1 MYSIIYRRIILLN
14 NNTNIKINQV
24 TEKTLVIGIDIAKRK
39 HYACAVDERGRVLRK
54 SFPISQT
61 AEGFTTFYQQILALQ
76 QEYNKDEVIVGFE
89 PTGHYWMNL
98 AAYLI
103 GHSIRYVIVNPMH
116 VKKSKEL
123 DDNLQTKNDAKDA
136 LIIARLI
143 RDGRFSFPR
152 ILKGVEAELRNGASY
167 RAKLQEELAALKNRM
182 IRWTDRFFP
191 EFQNVF
197 KDFGK
202 NALAVLEKTP
212 LPEDFRERD
221 LAELLSLYKEV
232 EGLKCVSSP
241 KIIQLKQ
248 FAETSIG
255 LTEGLQMARF
265 EIQSLVMQFRFLQ
278 QQYELLAEHLQE
290 IVLEIPDYAFLI
302 TIPGVGPNTVIEL
315 LSEAGPLKN
324 YQNPRQLIKLA
335 GLTLRENS
343 SGEHKGQKKISKR
356 GRKRLRAALFR
367 AILPLISYNSAFRA
381 LYEYYIER
389 PVNPL
394 RKKEAMVV
402 LCGKLLKIAHGLCRK
417 KVNFQSEQMVKDLI
431 CLKATA

>member
-1 MYSIIYRRIILLN
+1 MN
-14 NNTNIKINQV
+14 NNMNDKINQV
-24 TEKTLVIGIDIAKRK
+24 TENTLVIGIDIAKRK
-39 HYACAVDERGRVLRK
+39 HFACAVDERGRILRK
-54 SFPISQT
+54 SFPVFQT
-61 AEGFTTFYQQILALQ
+61 AEGFTEFYQEILALQ
-76 QEYNKDEVIVGFE
+76 ATHSKSDVLIGFE

-98 AAYLI
+98 AAYLTA
-103 GHSIRYVIVNPMH
+103 HDLPYVIVNPMH

-136 LIIARLI
+136 LTIAKLI

-152 ILKGVEAELRNGASY
+152 ILESVDAELRNGAAF
-167 RAKLQEELAALKNRM
+167 RTNLQEQLAALKNRM

-191 EFQNVF
+191 EFQYVV

-212 LPEDFRERD
+212 LPEDFHEKELSELIPLYREVGD
-221 LAELLSLYKEV
+221 
-232 EGLKCVSSP
+232 LKCVSSP
-241 KIIQLKQ
+241 KIKEMKRY
-248 FAETSIG
+248 ADHSIG
-255 LTEGLQMARF
+255 LTEGLSMARF
-265 EIQSLVMQFRFLQ
+265 EIQSLVQQFRLIQRQYNELDEQLQ
-278 QQYELLAEHLQE
+278 AM
-290 IVLEIPDYAFLI
+290 VTEIPDYAFLI
-302 TIPGVGPNTVIEL
+302 SIPGVGSNTAIEL
-315 LSEAGPLKN
+315 LSEAGSLTN

-367 AILPLISYNSAFRA
+367 AILPLLHCNQAFRS
-381 LYEYYIER
+381 LYEYYITR

-417 KVNFQSEQMVKDLI
+417 RMYFQSDLMMRDLT
-431 CLKATA
+431 CLTAAA